1 MMKNKIFCSF
11 LFLMGVTTVLWA
23 ATATVTN
30 NGNIPVRVQ
39 YKTPDG
45 QYQDL
50 GHVQPGETVNVPGGV
65 EKVKIVREPGEWAAP
80 LRPGEVLD
88 VEVKEG
94 DQVTG
99 KMNWYGDKVFFGG
112 LTEGLPSVTIGT
124 VSSGNQ
130 IPQKPE
136 PPKEEPATISSPQP
150 SPQGGE
156 GEGFQPSDQNNEP
169 QTQQVPSPSGRGQG
183 EGNLNWPWYGGIGDS
198 IFFIQLFVMWP
209 FLFFLWFRSWR
220 QPGYYLDGEW
230 VEGDELGWGWGW
242 QGGGSC
248 ARFALM
254 ISFLFGLGLG
264 GIALWGH
271 ANFVPGDGL
280 VARFG
285 QDLYS
290 FPYFLFSQFGL
301 GTGGGS
307 ELSFILLFW
316 TLTCTSFGGLAGVI
330 PLKGLYATPFF
341 LALLPFFLFTRGCAG
356 CLGPE
361 SFAYD
366 GGYKGMQPY
375 PGALASL
382 FLLVILFAFVLDW
395 FDPYYYESEENY
407 EDVQRHKKEAWWDF
421 LDGNSWPLLVFLTG
435 GCLCCFYGEAYYYG
449 WDYAIGS
456 YFYDAPVSLGLNFI
470 PAPLMIFLFW
480 MILFGGLARSYY
492 SDLSRF
498 WFYLCLIP
506 AFLVF
511 LFLMTGDYPQRDF
524 EYQKPFY
531 YVPGTNT
538 VIRTRLPEEPIVI
551 PKTGRVIR
559 AEPTLRRLVEPEDR
573 FGDQVRSRNWGRA
586 TGGAR
591 NLMFQDGV
599 RENRDRDNH

>member
-1 MMKNKIFCSF
+1 MKHKFFFSF
-11 LFLMGVTTVLWA
+11 LFLMCVTTVLWA

-50 GHVQPGETVNVPGGV
+50 GHVQPGETVDVPGGV

-80 LRPGEVLD
+80 LKPGEVLD

-94 DQVTG
+94 DTITG

-112 LTEGLPSVTIGT
+112 LTEGLPPVTIGT
-124 VSSGNQ
+124 VPSGNQ

-136 PPKEEPATISSPQP
+136 PPKEEPTVQQP
-150 SPQGGE
+150 EPKSESVPTPAPSGKAEGGE
-156 GEGFQPSDQNNEP
+156 VETPGG
-169 QTQQVPSPSGRGQG
+169 SPSF
-183 EGNLNWPWYGGIGDS
+183 NWPWYGGIGDS

-209 FLFFLWFRSWR
+209 FLFFLWYRSWR

-242 QGGGSC
+242 QGGGGC

-280 VARFG
+280 LTRFG

-301 GTGGGS
+301 GTGGLS

-316 TLTCTSFGGLAGVI
+316 ALTCTSFGGLAGVI

-366 GGYKGMQPY
+366 GGYEGMQPY

-382 FLLVILFAFVLDW
+382 FLLVILFAFILDW
-395 FDPYYYESEENY
+395 FDPYYENEEDY
-407 EDVQRHKKEAWWDF
+407 EDAQRYKKEAWWDF
-421 LDGNSWPLLVFLTG
+421 LDGNPWPLLVFLTG
-435 GCLCCFYGEAYYYG
+435 GCLCWFYGEAYYYG

-470 PAPLMIFLFW
+470 PEPLMIFLFW

-498 WFYLCLIP
+498 WLYLCLIP

-531 YVPGTNT
+531 YVPGTDT
-538 VIRTRLPEEPIVI
+538 VIRTRLLEEPFVI
-551 PKTGRVIR
+551 PKTGRAIR
-559 AEPTLRRLVEPEDR
+559 GGRFVEPEDR
-573 FGDQVRSRNWGRA
+573 FGDQVRSRNWGST
-586 TGGAR
+586 TGSAR
-591 NLMFQDGV
+591 SLMFQDDG
-599 RENRDRDNH
+599 RGNRDRDNR